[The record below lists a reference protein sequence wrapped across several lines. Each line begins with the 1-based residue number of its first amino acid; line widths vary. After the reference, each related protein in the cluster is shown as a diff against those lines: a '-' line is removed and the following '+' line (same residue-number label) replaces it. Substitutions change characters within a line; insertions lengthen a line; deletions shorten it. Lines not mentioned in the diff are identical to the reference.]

1 MEKFVDKTESLNEPA
16 IKTGN
21 FVPREAVN
29 LSWFSS
35 KPISP
40 ENNIVTTDLSSL
52 ISENI
57 TEFKD
62 TEKIMFA
69 NELGYLE
76 DLNGNS
82 YLDFDQIYI
91 SDVTLNEALVSG
103 RYTVEELSSK
113 TYAMTYYVSRYFVL
127 TNNSYYPDTSLSAFT
142 EEKYIPKN
150 IKVLDSNGNH
160 YVDDETGRKKY
171 RIELESFIGDPNY
184 QLTEIPNRI
193 IAFLE
198 DVDTNGFTLV
208 YDKVECDSLGRW
220 SKQVLKYKETIN
232 AKPIFK
238 RVQEEAEV
246 IDPYNSENQIY
257 SVKRNTKDKKINTSY
272 YGSYANQVIVDK
284 KGVEDNRDF
293 QIFNWRIVGKVKSSV
308 NLNEINYGNDLE
320 NPSVRV
326 NNIKVGVLYSSF
338 VSGTEITEELIKNA
352 KPYVF
357 YNLENSPFNL
367 TGMKFVNPNSSTEDK
382 SLANYWLVD
391 IDTIDQNKISNYDVL
406 VCSLHWK
413 LTADQALKINKLNES
428 YGSILIDTFS
438 APDNSLTNLD
448 NSFVESSF
456 TAEITNETYNSSS
469 RFNSSALNN
478 GFTLAKSRYAQDCGI
493 YGYGKNLE
501 SFKKYKFFNS
511 SSLDSILSIGGNKV
525 FASKRVISSGD
536 SHRASNVVLSTTG
549 FLNYA
554 NALFPTVDNLPE
566 NNFRIQ
572 PIGVLAQDT
581 GSTSPYSEGPLQF
594 LYNFVAVALND
605 KIESTRI
612 SQDLTSNIH
621 YFITSWKNNWVI
633 DSNALFEDELNEYF
647 SYRTVNGE
655 IIAVRDIVENPK
667 ISYIDEIQKIIPTL
681 RAVFLDQND
690 FNLDLFIEYTNPN
703 ISWTN
708 SQLPSASELSEISSL
723 YNVVKVAQKDSQCS
737 VYSNIA
743 CKPFEVPSNFG
754 SYVIKDKSKTSDDQ
768 IDNIYKTP
776 IEMGSVSQIKN
787 YNFNPI
793 LTHSKTVLEDGP
805 KYFDAQVELEASV
818 IFKQIKF
825 YDELVDNKDDP
836 IFGPPRP
843 QPNIPGTTGEF
854 SSTNHETTQEY
865 PSIKGLNSISNPLN
879 VFSYTY
885 DMGQGNTFA
894 QYKNGSKGDYVRYI
908 QYTLIAAGLGGTVD
922 GDFGPKTEE
931 RVRQFQ
937 RNNGIFVD
945 GVVDSQT
952 KMYLGLLWSGLA
964 DSNLN
969 LYTFV
974 LNSQPTA
981 KVRDYIEAA
990 RKTRTAQAS
999 LNTQQPTRLLNFTGI
1014 SGASDPSSA
1023 EIWIG
1028 FKLVDDSDIVSIG
1041 KPPTIEKIISVTINP
1056 LSEFSSKATSYS
1068 GIEVLDWSI
1077 GSSFNTS
1084 GSSTA
1089 GGGNRALP
1097 RSTSPITISINSAQ
1111 AKGKWISIKI
1121 KGSSLGGKFGPNCE
1135 GIGIQNISFK
1145 YKTTDTAQADLPG
1158 LFIGYNKK
1166 LVNREISKD
1175 VVGKVSL
1182 YVNFNSLSA
1191 TPVTRL
1197 IDKNLILSSGTLKQI
1212 TLFKEVGNEITT
1224 KEDFYDDLDYSL
1236 KNVNLVGIPGSL
1248 PTLPFKQTTDLTDP
1262 RKIVITN
1269 IQLNTTN
1276 SPKESGNVFSQIF
1289 PSSYI
1294 DLTNTE
1300 NSLTAKVSRVPYVNP
1315 DNYFFSKQIDN
1326 YYLKSA
1332 ITGEI
1337 KNKTNTVNFYDGPML
1352 MCEEDGSPYTI
1363 DLSSISSSISGSIS
1377 NSDIEFHNT
1386 IEQPGLHNG
1395 FYDNTSKTF
1404 IGKRVSFLK
1413 YINNVENIYPAV
1425 YAYDYDG
1432 NLGSA
1437 IDFDGL
1443 NQSNLSPVTIPTK
1456 VAYPVFKIALNKTNK
1471 IQLLE
1476 MQKGLDKT
1484 EPWPIQVSSGSFLKE
1499 INVSEIFRPRG
1510 FLVNYSDQILLAN
1523 YDTSIINSVPSSKI
1537 YGRGYLDIIDETP
1550 IVIDS
1555 LSIKTKHYPIHFV
1568 HKKPKDLL
1576 RFATPFTYVVKVYT
1590 REDVDSPW
1598 VEIDNSLIRDID
1610 SSTGVIKFTS
1620 PIISSDP
1627 ELIKV
1632 NYTVKLNGIPV
1643 KHSAGIPIPTNP
1655 FLNKDTLRINK
1666 PLYIYILPKEVY
1678 KILEVSIDFK
1688 ASRKLV
1694 EEYSYESI
1702 VNFTYDNNIFNK
1714 YDTYNYNP
1722 FALLI
1727 GIVYCIN
1734 NFRDE
1739 DFSVTD
1745 LRVKGGGVSANFDT
1759 NTVIRDIEESIS
1771 YWDVYPPMAEA
1782 YPKGGYVIVKIPSS
1796 VKKNFTNPDEV
1807 YTIVRNNL
1815 TAGVVFDIQ
1824 DMDGKDWGS
1833 SVTSSS

>member
-16 IKTGN
+16 VKTGN
-21 FVPREAVN
+21 FVPRDAVN

-35 KPISP
+35 KPINP

-52 ISENI
+52 IPENI

-62 TEKIMFA
+62 TEKLMFA

-76 DLNGNS
+76 DFDGNS
-82 YLDFDQIYI
+82 YLDFDQIHI
-91 SDVTLNEALVSG
+91 SDVTLNEALTVG
-103 RYTVEELSSK
+103 KYTVEELASK
-113 TYAMTYYVSRYFVL
+113 TYAMTYYVSRYFTL
-127 TNNSYYPDTSLSAFT
+127 TNNSYYPDTSLNSFT

-150 IKVLDSNGNH
+150 IQVLDLNGNH
-160 YVDDETGRKKY
+160 YVDNETGRKKY
-171 RIELESFIGDPNY
+171 RIELESFIADPNY

-193 IAFLE
+193 VVFLE
-198 DVDTNGFTLV
+198 DVNTNGFTLV

-220 SKQVLKYKETIN
+220 SKQILKYKETIN

-293 QIFNWRIVGKVKSSV
+293 QVFNWRIIGKVKSSV

-326 NNIKVGVLYSSF
+326 NNIKVGVLYSSL
-338 VSGTEITEELIKNA
+338 VSGTEVNEDLIKNA

-367 TGMKFVNPNSSTEDK
+367 TGMTFVNPNSTTDDK
-382 SLANYWLVD
+382 SQANYWLVD
-391 IDTIDQNKISNYDVL
+391 IDTIDQNQISNYDAL

-438 APDNSLTNLD
+438 APDNSLINLD
-448 NSFVESSF
+448 SSFGESSF
-456 TAEITNETYNSSS
+456 TTGITNETYNSAS
-469 RFNSSALNN
+469 RFNSSALSN
-478 GFTLAKSRYAQDCGI
+478 GFTLEKSRYAQDCGI
-493 YGYGKNLE
+493 YGYGKNLNDY
-501 SFKKYKFFNS
+501 KTYKFFDDN
-511 SSLDSILSIGGNKV
+511 SLDSILSVDGNKV
-525 FASKRVISSGD
+525 FAAKRVVSGGD

-554 NALFPTVDNLPE
+554 NSLFPIVDNLPE

-572 PIGVLAQDT
+572 SIGVSAQDS

-605 KIESTRI
+605 KVESTRI

-621 YFITSWKNNWVI
+621 YFTTSWKNNWVI

-655 IIAVRDIVENPK
+655 VTAVRDIVENPK
-667 ISYIDEIQKIIPTL
+667 ISYIDEIQKVVPTI
-681 RAVFLDQND
+681 RATFLDQND
-690 FNLDLFIEYTNPN
+690 SNLDLFIEYTNPN

-708 SQLPSASELSEISSL
+708 SQEPSASELSELSSS
-723 YNVVKVAQKDSQCS
+723 YNLIKVSSKESQCS
-737 VYSNIA
+737 VYSNIL
-743 CKPFEVPSNFG
+743 CKPFEIPSDFG
-754 SYVIKDKSKTSDDQ
+754 SYVIKDKVKTYNDQ
-768 IDNIYKTP
+768 IFSSNP
-776 IEMGSVSQIKN
+776 IGILPVAQIKN
-787 YNFNPI
+787 YNLD
-793 LTHSKTVLEDGP
+793 LTFAHSKTVLQDGP
-805 KYFDAQVELEASV
+805 KSFDANSIVEALV
-818 IFKQIKF
+818 TFKQTKKTLISTKRVPIWS
-825 YDELVDNKDDP
+825 EPKTTTNT
-836 IFGPPRP
+836 IFGGSKIWSTSINFETS
-843 QPNIPGTTGEF
+843 QEV
-854 SSTNHETTQEY
+854 SSVKQ
-865 PSIKGLNSISNPLN
+865 LNSISNPLN
-879 VFSYTY
+879 VFSYSF
-885 DMGQGNTFA
+885 DIGKGNTFE
-894 QYKNGSKGDYVRYI
+894 QYKQGSKGDYVRYI
-908 QYTLIAAGLGGTVD
+908 QYTLTAAGFVTKVD
-922 GDFGPKTEE
+922 GDFGPVTRSK
-931 RVRQFQ
+931 VREFQ
-937 RNNGIFVD
+937 ANRKIFVD
-945 GVVDSQT
+945 GIVDSQT
-952 KMYLGLLWSGLA
+952 KMYLGLVWSALA
-964 DSNLN
+964 DSDLN

-974 LNSQPTA
+974 LNAQKTK
-981 KVRDYIEAA
+981 KVRDYIEAG

-999 LNTQQPTRLLNFTGI
+999 LNARQPVRLLNFTGI
-1014 SGASDPSSA
+1014 SGSNDPKSA

-1028 FKLVDDSDIVSIG
+1028 FQFPNDENIDIINSI
-1041 KPPTIEKIISVTINP
+1041 TITP
-1056 LSEFSSKATSYS
+1056 LSEFSSKAKSYS
-1068 GIEVLDWSI
+1068 GIQIVNWVI
-1077 GSSFNTS
+1077 GSSFTTS
-1084 GSSTA
+1084 DSG
-1089 GGGNRALP
+1089 RKALP
-1097 RSTSPITISINSAQ
+1097 NSKSPIRIDLNQKLSGQ
-1111 AKGKWISIKI
+1111 WISIKI
-1121 KGSSLGGKFGPNCE
+1121 KGSSLGGDFGPNAE
-1135 GIGIQNISFK
+1135 GIGIQDLSFQ
-1145 YKTTDTAQADLPG
+1145 YKTKDRTETITNPLVE
-1158 LFIGYNKK
+1158 IGHRIDENWED
-1166 LVNREISKD
+1166 RSRD

-1182 YVNFNSLSA
+1182 SVPFKDVSA
-1191 TPVTRL
+1191 TAITKL
-1197 IDKNLILSSGTLKQI
+1197 IDKDLILSQGTLKEITIFKETGTQI
-1212 TLFKEVGNEITT
+1212 TEEEI
-1224 KEDFYDDLDYSL
+1224 FYD
-1236 KNVNLVGIPGSL
+1236 NLSVSIGSDSYKPG
-1248 PTLPFKQTTDLTDP
+1248 QTSETVDLTDP
-1262 RKIVITN
+1262 RNITITN
-1269 IQLNTTN
+1269 IQLNTDN
-1276 SPKESGNVFSQIF
+1276 SPRESGNARSQVFS
-1289 PSSYI
+1289 SSYI
-1294 DLTNTE
+1294 DLTNTS
-1300 NSLTAKVSRVPYVNP
+1300 NSLTAKVSRVPYSNP
-1315 DNYFFSKQIDN
+1315 ENYFFSQPIDG
-1326 YYLKSA
+1326 YRLKSA

-1337 KNKTNTVNFYDGPML
+1337 KNETKTINFYDGPML
-1352 MCEEDGSPYTI
+1352 ICEEDGSPYTI
-1363 DLSSISSSISGSIS
+1363 DLSSISSSISGSIA
-1377 NSDIEFHNT
+1377 NSDIEFSNA
-1386 IEQPGLHNG
+1386 IEQPGLHYG

-1404 IGKRVSFLK
+1404 IGKRISYLK
-1413 YINNVENIYPAV
+1413 YINNVDNIYPAA

-1432 NLGSA
+1432 NLGSV
-1437 IDFDGL
+1437 IDFDGS
-1443 NQSNLSPVTIPTK
+1443 NQSTLPPVTLPTK
-1456 VAYPVFKIALNKTNK
+1456 IAYPVFKVVLNKTNK

-1484 EPWPIQVSSGSFLKE
+1484 EPWPIQISSGSFLKE
-1499 INVSEIFRPRG
+1499 INVSEILRPTG
-1510 FLVNYSDQILLAN
+1510 FLRNYSDQILLAN

-1537 YGRGYLDIIDETP
+1537 YGKGYLDIIDETP

-1555 LSIKTKHYPIHFV
+1555 LSIKTKQYPIHFV

-1576 RFATPFTYVVKVYT
+1576 RFATPFTYVIKIYT
-1590 REDVDSPW
+1590 REDVESPW
-1598 VEIDNSLIRDID
+1598 VEIDSSLIRDID
-1610 SSTGVIKFTS
+1610 SSSGVIKFSS

-1643 KHSAGIPIPTNP
+1643 KHSGGTPIPTNP

-1678 KILEVSIDFK
+1678 KISDASIDFN
-1688 ASRKLV
+1688 ASRELV
-1694 EEYSYESI
+1694 QEYSHESI

-1714 YDTYNYNP
+1714 YDSYNYNP

-1727 GIVYCIN
+1727 GIVYSIN

-1782 YPKGGYVIVKIPSS
+1782 YPKGGYVIVRIPSS

>member
-16 IKTGN
+16 VKTGN
-21 FVPREAVN
+21 FVPRDAVN

-35 KPISP
+35 KPINP

-52 ISENI
+52 IPENI

-82 YLDFDQIYI
+82 NLDFDQIYI
-91 SDVTLNEALVSG
+91 SDVTLNEALTVG
-103 RYTVEELSSK
+103 RYTVEELTSK
-113 TYAMTYYVSRYFVL
+113 TYAMSYYVSRYFTL
-127 TNNSYYPDTSLSAFT
+127 TKNSYYPDTSLNSFT

-150 IKVLDSNGNH
+150 IQVLDLDGNH
-160 YVDDETGRKKY
+160 YVDNETGRKKY
-171 RIELESFIGDPNY
+171 RIEIESFIGDPNY

-193 IAFLE
+193 VVFLE
-198 DVDTNGFTLV
+198 EVNTDGFTLV

-220 SKQVLKYKETIN
+220 SKQILKYKETIN

-238 RVQEEAEV
+238 KVQEEAEV
-246 IDPYNSENQIY
+246 IDPYNSEDKIY

-272 YGSYANQVIVDK
+272 YASYSNKVIVDQ

-293 QIFNWRIVGKVKSSV
+293 QLFNWRIVGKVKSSV
-308 NLNEINYGNDLE
+308 NLNQVNYGNDLE
-320 NPSVRV
+320 NPSVRT

-338 VSGTEITEELIKNA
+338 VSGTQLNETLIKNA

-367 TGMKFVNPNSSTEDK
+367 TGMKFINPNSSTDNK
-382 SLANYWLVD
+382 ASADYWLVD

-406 VCSLHWK
+406 VCSLYWK
-413 LTADQALKINKLNES
+413 LTADQALKINRLNES
-428 YGSILIDTFS
+428 YGSILIDTYS
-438 APDNSLTNLD
+438 APDQSLRSLD
-448 NSFVESSF
+448 SSFVESSF
-456 TAEITNETYNSSS
+456 TTGITNEVYNTGS
-469 RFNSSALNN
+469 RFNSSALSN
-478 GFTLAKSRYAQDCGI
+478 GFTLAKSRFAQDCGI
-493 YGYGKNLE
+493 YGYGKNLN
-501 SFKKYKFFNS
+501 SFKIYKYFEDQ
-511 SSLDSILSIGGNKV
+511 SLDSILSVSGNKV

-536 SHRASNVVLSTTG
+536 SHRASNIVLSTTG
-549 FLNYA
+549 FLHYA
-554 NALFPTVDNLPE
+554 NSFFPIQENLPE

-572 PIGVLAQDT
+572 PIGASAQDP
-581 GSTSPYSEGPLQF
+581 GSINPYSEGPLQF
-594 LYNFVAVALND
+594 LYNFIAVSLND
-605 KIESTRI
+605 KIESTRV

-633 DSNALFEDELNEYF
+633 DSSALFEDELDEYF

-708 SQLPSASELSEISSL
+708 TQNPSAAELSELSSS
-723 YNVVKVAQKDSQCS
+723 YNVLKIAQKDSQCS

-743 CKPFEVPSNFG
+743 CKPFEVPSDFG
-754 SYVIKDKSKTSDDQ
+754 SYVIKDRSKTYDDQ
-768 IDNIYKTP
+768 IFYKTP
-776 IEMGSVSQIKN
+776 IEMEPVSQIKN
-787 YNFNPI
+787 YNFDTV

-805 KYFDAQVELEASV
+805 KYFDAQVLVEASV
-818 IFKQIKF
+818 TFKQEKNF
-825 YDELVDNKDDP
+825 FVEKDDLERP
-836 IFGPPRP
+836 IPRAKIP
-843 QPNIPGTTGEF
+843 QPDRDGAVVPGVLAANVQTSQEASTSQRQLTAI
-854 SSTNHETTQEY
+854 SS
-865 PSIKGLNSISNPLN
+865 PLN
-879 VFSYTY
+879 VYSYTY
-885 DMGQGNTFA
+885 DIGQGNTFN
-894 QYKNGSKGDYVRYI
+894 QFRQGSKGDYVRYI
-908 QYTLIAAGLGGTVD
+908 QYTLTAAGFVTRVD
-922 GDFGPKTEE
+922 GDYGPVTAGQ
-931 RVRQFQ
+931 VRAFQ
-937 RNNGIFVD
+937 TSRNIFVD
-945 GVVDSQT
+945 GVIDSQT
-952 KMYLGLLWSGLA
+952 KMYLGLVWSTLA
-964 DSNLN
+964 DTNIN
-969 LYTFV
+969 LYNFV
-974 LNSQPTA
+974 LNSQQTK

-990 RKTRTAQAS
+990 RKTRTAQDS
-999 LNTQQPTRLLNFTGI
+999 LNLQEPLRLLNFTGI
-1014 SGASDPSSA
+1014 SGQNDPSSA

-1028 FKLVDDSDIVSIG
+1028 FELPFG
-1041 KPPTIEKIISVTINP
+1041 LNMEKIMSVEIQP
-1056 LSEFSSKATSYS
+1056 LSTFSSKASSYS
-1068 GIEVLDWSI
+1068 GIEVLDWVI

-1084 GSSTA
+1084 GSVSA
-1089 GGGNRALP
+1089 GGQLR
-1097 RSTSPITISINSAQ
+1097 RISKRTSLITININSAQ
-1111 AKGKWISIKI
+1111 AMGRWISIKI
-1121 KGSSLGGKFGPNCE
+1121 KGSSLGGNFGPNCE
-1135 GIGIQNISFK
+1135 GIGISSISFS
-1145 YKTTDTAQADLPG
+1145 YKNKDTPVDPLEGPFLGYFKKSVPEKITQDVKG
-1158 LFIGYNKK
+1158 L
-1166 LVNREISKD
+1166 
-1175 VVGKVSL
+1175 VSL
-1182 YVNFNSLSA
+1182 YVDFNSLSA
-1191 TPVTRL
+1191 TSETKN
-1197 IDKNLILSSGTLKQI
+1197 IDKNTILSDGKLKSI
-1212 TLFKEVGNEITT
+1212 TLFKETGTEITQQ
-1224 KEDFYDDLDYSL
+1224 EDFYDNLNYNL
-1236 KNVNLVGIPGSL
+1236 KNLNLVGIPGTV
-1248 PTLPFKQTTDLTDP
+1248 PTLPFEQKVNLTDP
-1262 RKIVITN
+1262 RDIRIVSIA
-1269 IQLNTTN
+1269 LNTTN
-1276 SPKESGNVFSQIF
+1276 SPKESGNRSSQIF
-1289 PSSYI
+1289 SSSYI
-1294 DLTNTE
+1294 DLTNTT
-1300 NSLTAKVSRVPYVNP
+1300 NSLTAKVSRVPYTNP
-1315 DNYFFSKQIDN
+1315 DNYFFDKQVDN
-1326 YYLKSA
+1326 YKLKSA

-1352 MCEEDGSPYTI
+1352 ICEEDGSPYTI
-1363 DLSSISSSISGSIS
+1363 DLSSISKSTSGSIA
-1377 NSDIEFHNT
+1377 NSDIEFHNR
-1386 IEQPGLHNG
+1386 IEQPGLHYG
-1395 FYDNTSKTF
+1395 FYDLSSKTF
-1404 IGKRVSFLK
+1404 IGKRISFLK
-1413 YINNVENIYPAV
+1413 YINNVDNIYPAV
-1425 YAYDYDG
+1425 YAYDYNG
-1432 NLGSA
+1432 NLDSN

-1443 NQSNLSPVTIPTK
+1443 NQSNLPPITIPTK
-1456 VAYPVFKIALNKTNK
+1456 VAYPVFKVVLNKTNK

-1484 EPWPIQVSSGSFLKE
+1484 EPWPIQISSGSFLKE

-1510 FLVNYSDQILLAN
+1510 FLANYYDQTLIAN

-1555 LSIKTKHYPIHFV
+1555 LSIKTKRYPIHFV

-1576 RFATPFTYVVKVYT
+1576 RFATPFTYIIKIYT
-1590 REDVDSPW
+1590 REDVDSSW
-1598 VEIDNSLIRDID
+1598 VEMDNSLVRDID
-1610 SSTGVIKFTS
+1610 SSTGVIKFNS

-1632 NYTVKLNGIPV
+1632 SYTVKLNGIPV
-1643 KHSAGIPIPTNP
+1643 KHSAGTPIPTNP

-1678 KILEVSIDFK
+1678 KHGGFSIYFTPTNE
-1688 ASRKLV
+1688 LV
-1694 EEYSYESI
+1694 QEYSYDSI
-1702 VNFTYDNNIFNK
+1702 INFTYDNNIFNK
-1714 YDTYNYNP
+1714 YDYHNYNP

-1782 YPKGGYVIVKIPSS
+1782 YPKGGYVIVRIPSS

-1815 TAGVVFDIQ
+1815 TAGVVFEIQ

-1833 SVTSSS
+1833 SATSPS